1 MRLPRVRFTVRR
13 MMVATAVLAISCFS
27 EIWLARMGRLAGI
40 YEQRALYHAQQ
51 ERATRQAID
60 DQLAHIQRIVRYPEK
75 DPVYLHL
82 QQLQDKSP
90 SADYHAA
97 MSGKYELAS
106 RRPWQPVTP
115 DPPPP

>member
-13 MMVATAVLAISCFS
+13 MMVATAVLAISLFS
-27 EIWLARMGRLAGI
+27 GIWLTRMGRLAGI
-40 YEQRALYHAQQ
+40 YEQRALHHAQQ
-51 ERATRQAID
+51 ERATRQAIE
-60 DQLAHIQRIVRYPEK
+60 DQLAHIQRIARYPEK
-75 DPVYLHL
+75 DPSYLHL
-82 QQLQDKSP
+82 QQLQHKNP

-97 MSGKYELAS
+97 MSDKYELAS